1 MGYLSGGVSGLLGSA
16 SVILTTT
23 FSIFFDLVMA
33 ILFSLSLLY
42 NKENLIR
49 DSKRLMKAYIP

>member
-33 ILFSLSLLY
+33 VLFSLSLLY